1 MTTLAVA
8 LLLPE
13 LFIKVTILYASCAK
27 CIYALLYLCREI
39 TLNGLGLIAR
49 TLQLTGR
56 LILQLLLGRH
66 SLRQPCLRARVLD
79 AVLVCTL
86 FLSKSISTTSVD
98 TSVLTV
104 RSWDHS
110 FMSNMILDYIWVTIL
125 QSFLSSKALHIK
137 RNTLILK
144 VVLVGVECRLRLTLW
159 PQPPATRPSTRGPA
173 AAAAGLRYPCNDGI
187 LSDRSSC

>member
-66 SLRQPCLRARVLD
+66 SPRQLCLRARVLD

-137 RNTLILK
+137 KKYLDIKGR
-144 VVLVGVECRLRLTLW
+144 VGWGRVQAQVDSLTS
-159 PQPPATRPSTRGPA
+159 AS
-173 AAAAGLRYPCNDGI
+173 
-187 LSDRSSC
+187 SDSSFDSGTSSGGGWAQVSM

>member
-1 MTTLAVA
+1 MVSRQCVSGSEAPFCFEVFSPDQKQSCVFRLDYVFFSGREATSTFFFNLHSIFVPLFIRKKTRQNRMTTLAVA

-66 SLRQPCLRARVLD
+66 SPRQPCLRARVLD

-104 RSWDHS
+104 RSWD
-110 FMSNMILDYIWVTIL
+110 
-125 QSFLSSKALHIK
+125 
-137 RNTLILK
+137 R
-144 VVLVGVECRLRLTLW
+144 
-159 PQPPATRPSTRGPA
+159 
-173 AAAAGLRYPCNDGI
+173 
-187 LSDRSSC
+187 